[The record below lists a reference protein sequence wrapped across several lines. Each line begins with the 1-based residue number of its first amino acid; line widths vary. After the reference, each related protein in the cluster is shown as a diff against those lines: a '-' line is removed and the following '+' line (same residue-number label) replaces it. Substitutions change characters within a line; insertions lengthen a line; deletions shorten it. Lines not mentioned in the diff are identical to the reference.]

1 MNTNEA
7 KRGPGQPKKE
17 ATTVLSFRVPE
28 KWAEEIKK
36 QVKSIIQNLT
46 K

>member
-1 MNTNEA
+1 MQNEV

-17 ATTVLSFRVPE
+17 PTTVLSFRVPE
-28 KWAEEIKK
+28 RWAEEIKN
-36 QVKSIIQNLT
+36 QVKSIIKNLT